1 MTSRIFLLLP
11 ALFLLFGT
19 PRMIPA
25 MEAAT
30 EAPANAQTV
39 AHELDL
45 AEASRHEAEEAGA
58 EWLKTGSLIEEAKQ
72 AAENEDWQQALA
84 LSRQARQQA
93 ELALAQ
99 AERESVA
106 WRARVIR

>member
-1 MTSRIFLLLP
+1 MKNRIFLLLP
-11 ALFLLFGT
+11 VFVLLCGT
-19 PRMIPA
+19 PRLIPA

-30 EAPANAQTV
+30 GAPGSAQTV

-45 AEASRHEAEEAGA
+45 AEASRKDAEEAGA
-58 EWLKTGSLIEEAKQ
+58 EWLQTSSLIEKAKQ
-72 AAENEDWQQALA
+72 AAENGDWQEALA

-106 WRARVIR
+106 WRARVVR

>member
-1 MTSRIFLLLP
+1 MKSRIFLLLP
-11 ALFLLFGT
+11 VFVLLCGT
-19 PRMIPA
+19 SRMIPA
-25 MEAAT
+25 METAAGT
-30 EAPANAQTV
+30 LANGQTV

-45 AEASRHEAEEAGA
+45 AEVSRQDAEEAGA
-58 EWLKTGSLIEEAKQ
+58 EWLQTSSLIEKAKQ

-106 WRARVIR
+106 WRARVVR